1 MNQMTLKKMY
11 PALAGVAL
19 SVTLASAQA
28 AEPRKVDVLLIG
40 GGIMSSTL
48 GVLLNEL
55 EPGWT
60 MEMVERLD
68 GVAQESSNGWNNAG
82 TGH

>member
-1 MNQMTLKKMY
+1 MPFPYPEPMNQMTLKKMY

-40 GGIMSSTL
+40 GGL
-48 GVLLNEL
+48 ALFLLARRRGRSC
-55 EPGWT
+55 PA
-60 MEMVERLD
+60 RPRR
-68 GVAQESSNGWNNAG
+68 
-82 TGH
+82 